1 MAHDDVVEDDVDV
14 GYFMAVERCD
24 EGIGRSIQIALG
36 DHELNDIADLNRLFL
51 VASELVVL
59 LGLNFLWLI
68 IIAAFHLDLKRRGAS
83 TLSSDVVLLLRLEII
98 FLSLILEVCGDV
110 LLCITLSTLFL
121 DRHLVYRHA
130 SVVIQRIDGATVL
143 GIFLRD
149 VNLVAAIKTFLLLL
163 LIMLTLLLGVVNL
176 IQICAALHF
185 GLSLHFNLLR
195 RHGTKLLDLG
205 ETDRARL
212 LPILV
217 LI

>member
-14 GYFMAVERCD
+14 GYFMAVERRD
-24 EGIGRSIQIALG
+24 EGIGCSIQITLG

-149 VNLVAAIKTFLLLL
+149 VNLVTAIKTFLLLL
-163 LIMLTLLLGVVNL
+163 LMLTLLLGVVNL